1 MIREPKLEELRKKQ
15 SSKWRRYPEDVLP
28 LHVAE
33 MDFEIA
39 EPIVDVLTKMVSD
52 SNLGYLGPV
61 PEVGDAF
68 ACFAKRRWG
77 WQVDPNQVK
86 IATDVGVAAVDIM
99 RTALRPGDRV
109 IINSPV
115 YSSFYTWIPEAGCE
129 VLDVPVN
136 SELRLDL
143 PTIEKALAAGAR
155 AVLLCNP
162 QNPTGVV
169 HSKEELQE
177 LARIA
182 QKHAALV
189 ISDEIHAPLTFESS
203 VFVPYLSLGAAAEA
217 TGITLT
223 SNSKSWNT
231 AGLKASI
238 MVTQSPEMFA
248 LLNKTTPANHWR
260 SSILGAF
267 AMVASF
273 NAGEAWL
280 DEVMLRL
287 DANRKFLEQQLYK
300 IPGAKL
306 IMPESTYLAWV
317 DLSNTALAASDKGSS
332 FERIFNEAKVAFV
345 GGHEHGKGF
354 DNFVRINF
362 ATSQEI
368 IAEAINRI
376 VKIL

>member
-1 MIREPKLEELRKKQ
+1 MIREPQLDDLRKKQ
-15 SSKWRRYPEDVLP
+15 SSKWRRYPADVLP

-33 MDFEIA
+33 MDFDVA
-39 EPIVDVLTKMVSD
+39 EPVVDVLAKMVTE

-61 PEVGDAF
+61 PEVGEAF
-68 ACFAKRRWG
+68 AGFAKRRWN
-77 WQVDPNQVK
+77 WTVDPSQVK
-86 IATDVGVAAVDIM
+86 IATDVGVAAVDLM
-99 RTALRPGDRV
+99 RSALRPGDRV
-109 IINSPV
+109 IISSPV
-115 YSSFYTWIPEAGCE
+115 YSSFYTWIPEAGCD
-129 VLDVPVN
+129 VQDVPLN
-136 SELRLDL
+136 AELRLDL
-143 PTIEKALAAGAR
+143 AAIEAAMAAGAR

-162 QNPTGVV
+162 QNPTGTV
-169 HSKEELQE
+169 HSRDELQE
-177 LARIA
+177 LARLAEKYSVI
-182 QKHAALV
+182 V

-217 TGITLT
+217 TGIVLT

-238 MVTQSPEMFA
+238 MVSQSAEMFA
-248 LLNKTTPANHWR
+248 VLNNTTPANHWR

-280 DEVMLRL
+280 DEVLLRL
-287 DANRKFLEQQLYK
+287 DANRRFLEQELYK

-317 DLSNTALAASDKGSS
+317 DMSETALAGKP
-332 FERIFNEAKVAFV
+332 FERIFEEARVAFV
-345 GGHEHGKGF
+345 SGDEHGK
-354 DNFVRINF
+354 DYANFVRINF
-362 ATSQEI
+362 ATSQAI

-376 VKIL
+376 TRIL

>member
-1 MIREPKLEELRKKQ
+1 MIREPKLEDLRKKQ
-15 SSKWRRYPEDVLP
+15 SSKWRRYPDDVLP

-33 MDFEIA
+33 MDFDVA
-39 EPIVDVLTKMVSD
+39 EPVVEVLAKMVTE

-61 PEVGDAF
+61 PEVGEAF
-68 ACFAKRRWG
+68 AAFAKRRWN
-77 WQVDPNQVK
+77 WNVDAAQVK
-86 IATDVGVAAVDIM
+86 IATDVGVAAVDLM
-99 RTALRPGDRV
+99 RTALKPGDRV
-109 IINSPV
+109 IITSPV
-115 YSSFYTWIPEAGCE
+115 YSSFYTWIPEAGC
-129 VLDVPVN
+129 VVQDVPLTAN
-136 SELRLDL
+136 LRMDL
-143 PTIEKALAAGAR
+143 PAIEAAMVAGAR

-162 QNPTGVV
+162 QNPTGTV

-182 QKHAALV
+182 EKHSVLV

-217 TGITLT
+217 TGIVLT

-238 MVTQSPEMFA
+238 MVSQSPEMFE
-248 LLNKTTPANHWR
+248 LLNRTTPANHWR

-287 DANRKFLEQQLYK
+287 DANRRFLQQELYK

-317 DLSNTALAASDKGSS
+317 DLSETSLAGKP
-332 FERIFNEAKVAFV
+332 FERIFEEARVAFV
-345 GGHEHGKGF
+345 SGDEHGK
-354 DNFVRINF
+354 DYANFVRINF
-362 ATSQEI
+362 ATSQAI

>member
-1 MIREPKLEELRKKQ
+1 MIREPQLDDLRKKQ
-15 SSKWRRYPEDVLP
+15 SSKWRRYPADVLP

-33 MDFEIA
+33 MDFDVA
-39 EPIVDVLTKMVSD
+39 VPVVDVLAKMVTQ

-61 PEVGDAF
+61 PEVGEAF
-68 ACFAKRRWG
+68 AGFAKRRWN
-77 WQVDPNQVK
+77 WTVDPSQVK
-86 IATDVGVAAVDIM
+86 IATDVGVAAVDLL
-99 RTALRPGDRV
+99 RSALRPGDRV
-109 IINSPV
+109 IISSPV

-129 VLDVPVN
+129 VQDVPLN
-136 SELRLDL
+136 AELRLDL
-143 PTIEKALAAGAR
+143 AAIEAAMAAGAR

-162 QNPTGVV
+162 QNPTGTV
-169 HSKEELQE
+169 HSRDELQE
-177 LARIA
+177 LARLAEKYSVI
-182 QKHAALV
+182 V

-217 TGITLT
+217 TGIVLT

-238 MVTQSPEMFA
+238 MVSQSAEMFA
-248 LLNKTTPANHWR
+248 VLNNTTPANHWR

-280 DEVMLRL
+280 DEVLLRL
-287 DANRKFLEQQLYK
+287 DANRRFLEQELYK

-317 DLSNTALAASDKGSS
+317 DLSETALAGKP
-332 FERIFNEAKVAFV
+332 FERIFDEARVAFV
-345 GGHEHGKGF
+345 SGDEHGK
-354 DNFVRINF
+354 DYANFVRINF
-362 ATSQEI
+362 ATSQAI

-376 VKIL
+376 TRIL

>member
-1 MIREPKLEELRKKQ
+1 MIREPKLEDLRKKQ
-15 SSKWRRYPEDVLP
+15 GSKWRRYPSDILP

-33 MDFEIA
+33 MDFDIA
-39 EPIVDVLTKMVSD
+39 EPIVDVLAKMVTE

-61 PEVGDAF
+61 PEVAEAF
-68 ACFAKRRWG
+68 AGFARRRWN
-77 WQVDPNQVK
+77 WSVDTTQVK

-99 RTALRPGDRV
+99 RSALSPGDRV
-109 IINSPV
+109 VITSPV

-129 VLDVPVN
+129 VQDVPLTT
-136 SELRLDL
+136 ELRLDL
-143 PTIEKALAAGAR
+143 PAIEKALADGAR

-162 QNPTGVV
+162 QNPTGTV
-169 HSKEELQE
+169 HSKAELQE

-182 QKHAALV
+182 EKHSAIV
-189 ISDEIHAPLTFESS
+189 ISDEIHAPLTFDSS
-203 VFVPYLSLGAAAEA
+203 VFVPYLTLGADAEA
-217 TGITLT
+217 TGIVLT

-238 MVTQSPEMFA
+238 MITQSAEMFA
-248 LLNKTTPANHWR
+248 VLSKTTPANHWR
-260 SSILGAF
+260 SSILGAW

-287 DANRKFLEQQLYK
+287 DANRRFLEQELHK
-300 IPGAKL
+300 IPGARL

-317 DLSNTALAASDKGSS
+317 DLSDTALAASDRGKP
-332 FERIFNEAKVAFV
+332 FDRIFNEAKVAFV
-345 GGHEHGKGF
+345 SGDEHG
-354 DNFVRINF
+354 DAYANFVRINF
-362 ATSQEI
+362 ATSQAI
-368 IAEAINRI
+368 ISEAINRI

>member
-1 MIREPKLEELRKKQ
+1 MIREPQLEELRKKQ
-15 SSKWRRYPEDVLP
+15 SSKWRRYPADVLP

-33 MDFEIA
+33 MDFDIA
-39 EPIVDVLTKMVSD
+39 EPIVDVLGKMVAE
-52 SNLGYLGPV
+52 SNLGYLGPT
-61 PEVGDAF
+61 PEVGEAF
-68 ACFAKRRWG
+68 AQFAKRRWS
-77 WQVDPNQVK
+77 WQVDPTQVK

-99 RTALRPGDRV
+99 RTALNPGDKV
-109 IINSPV
+109 IITSPV

-129 VLDVPVN
+129 VLDVP
-136 SELRLDL
+136 LTPDYRLDL
-143 PTIEKALAAGAR
+143 QAMEAAMVAGAK

-162 QNPTGVV
+162 QNPTGTV
-169 HSKEELQE
+169 HSKSELQE

-182 QKHAALV
+182 EKHAVLV
-189 ISDEIHAPLTFESS
+189 ISDEIHAPLTFDSS
-203 VFVPYLSLGAAAEA
+203 VFVPYLSLGIAAEA

-273 NAGEAWL
+273 NAGEPWL
-280 DEVMLRL
+280 DEVLLRL
-287 DANRKFLEQQLYK
+287 DANRKFLQQELYK

-317 DLSNTALAASDKGSS
+317 DLSETSLANKP
-332 FERIFNEAKVAFV
+332 FNKIYEGAKVAFV
-345 GGHEHGKGF
+345 SGDEHGPAYS
-354 DNFVRINF
+354 NFVRINF
-362 ATSQEI
+362 ATSQAI

-376 VKIL
+376 TKLL

>member
-1 MIREPKLEELRKKQ
+1 MIGEPQLEDLRKKQ
-15 SSKWRRYPEDVLP
+15 SSKWRRYPADVLP

-33 MDFEIA
+33 MDFDVA
-39 EPIVDVLTKMVSD
+39 EPVVDVLAKMVTE

-61 PEVGDAF
+61 PEVGEAF
-68 ACFAKRRWG
+68 AGFAKRRWN
-77 WQVDPNQVK
+77 WTVDPSQVK
-86 IATDVGVAAVDIM
+86 IATDVGVAAVDLM
-99 RTALRPGDRV
+99 RSALRPGDRV
-109 IINSPV
+109 IISSPV

-129 VLDVPVN
+129 VQDVPLN
-136 SELRLDL
+136 AELRLDL
-143 PTIEKALAAGAR
+143 AAIEAAMAAGAR

-162 QNPTGVV
+162 QNPTGTV
-169 HSKEELQE
+169 HSRDELQE
-177 LARIA
+177 LARLAEKYSVI
-182 QKHAALV
+182 V

-217 TGITLT
+217 TGIVLT

-238 MVTQSPEMFA
+238 MVSQSAEMFA
-248 LLNKTTPANHWR
+248 VLNNTTPANHWR

-280 DEVMLRL
+280 DEVLLRL
-287 DANRKFLEQQLYK
+287 DANRRFLEQELYK

-317 DLSNTALAASDKGSS
+317 DMSETALAGKP
-332 FERIFNEAKVAFV
+332 FERIFEEARVAFV
-345 GGHEHGKGF
+345 SGDEHGK
-354 DNFVRINF
+354 DYANFVRINF
-362 ATSQEI
+362 ATSQAI

-376 VKIL
+376 TRIL

>member
-1 MIREPKLEELRKKQ
+1 MIREPQLEDLRKKQ
-15 SSKWRRYPEDVLP
+15 SSKWRRYPADVLP

-33 MDFEIA
+33 MDFDVA
-39 EPIVDVLTKMVSD
+39 EPVVDVLAKMVTE

-61 PEVGDAF
+61 PEVGEAF
-68 ACFAKRRWG
+68 AGFAKRRWN
-77 WQVDPNQVK
+77 WTVDPSQVK
-86 IATDVGVAAVDIM
+86 IATDVGVAAVDLM
-99 RTALRPGDRV
+99 RSALRPGDRV
-109 IINSPV
+109 IISSPV

-129 VLDVPVN
+129 VQDVPLN
-136 SELRLDL
+136 AELRLDL
-143 PTIEKALAAGAR
+143 AAIEAAMAAGAR

-162 QNPTGVV
+162 QNPTGTV
-169 HSKEELQE
+169 HSRDELQE
-177 LARIA
+177 LARLAEKYSVI
-182 QKHAALV
+182 V

-217 TGITLT
+217 TGIVLT

-238 MVTQSPEMFA
+238 MVSQSAEMFA
-248 LLNKTTPANHWR
+248 VLNNTTPANHWR
-260 SSILGAF
+260 SSILGVF

-280 DEVMLRL
+280 DEVLLRL
-287 DANRKFLEQQLYK
+287 DANRRFLEQELYK

-317 DLSNTALAASDKGSS
+317 DLSDTALAGKP
-332 FERIFNEAKVAFV
+332 FERIFEEARVAFV
-345 GGHEHGKGF
+345 SGDEHGK
-354 DNFVRINF
+354 DYANFVRINF
-362 ATSQEI
+362 ATSQAI

-376 VKIL
+376 TRIL

>member
-1 MIREPKLEELRKKQ
+1 MIREPQLEELRKKQ
-15 SSKWRRYPEDVLP
+15 GSKWRRYPADVLP

-33 MDFEIA
+33 MDFDVA
-39 EPIVDVLTKMVSD
+39 EPVLDVLAKMVTE

-61 PEVGDAF
+61 PEVAEAF
-68 ACFAKRRWG
+68 AGFAKRRWN
-77 WQVDPNQVK
+77 WTVDPTQIK
-86 IATDVGVAAVDIM
+86 IATDVGVAAVDLM
-99 RTALRPGDRV
+99 RSALRPGDRV
-109 IINSPV
+109 IISSPV
-115 YSSFYTWIPEAGCE
+115 YSSFFTWIPEAGCE
-129 VLDVPVN
+129 VQDVPLN
-136 SELRLDL
+136 AELRLDL
-143 PTIEKALAAGAR
+143 PAIEVAMAAGAK
-155 AVLLCNP
+155 ALLLCNP
-162 QNPTGVV
+162 QNPTGTV
-169 HSKEELQE
+169 HSKDELQE

-182 QKHAALV
+182 EKHSVLV

-217 TGITLT
+217 TGLVLT

-238 MVTQSPEMFA
+238 MISQSAEMFA
-248 LLNKTTPANHWR
+248 VLSKTTPANHWR

-280 DEVMLRL
+280 DEVLLRL
-287 DANRKFLEQQLYK
+287 DANRRFLEQELRK

-317 DLSNTALAASDKGSS
+317 DMSETALAGKP
-332 FERIFNEAKVAFV
+332 FERIFEDARVAFV
-345 GGHEHGKGF
+345 SGDEHGK
-354 DNFVRINF
+354 DYANFVRINF
-362 ATSQEI
+362 ATSQGI

-376 VKIL
+376 TKIL

>member
-1 MIREPKLEELRKKQ
+1 
-15 SSKWRRYPEDVLP
+15 
-28 LHVAE
+28 
-33 MDFEIA
+33 
-39 EPIVDVLTKMVSD
+39 MVSD

-61 PEVGDAF
+61 PEVGEAF
-68 ACFAKRRWG
+68 AGFSKRRWG
-77 WQVDPNQVK
+77 WTVDPTQVK
-86 IATDVGVAAVDIM
+86 IATDVGVAAVDILK
-99 RTALRPGDRV
+99 TALNPGDKVV
-109 IINSPV
+109 ITSPV

-129 VLDVPVN
+129 VLDVPMT
-136 SELRLDL
+136 SDYRLNL
-143 PTIEKALAAGAR
+143 PAIEAALAAGAR

-162 QNPTGVV
+162 QNPTGTV
-169 HSKEELQE
+169 HSKAELQE

-182 QKHAALV
+182 KRHSALV
-189 ISDEIHAPLTFESS
+189 ISDEIHAPLTFASS
-203 VFVPYLSLGAAAEA
+203 VFIPYLSLGEDAEA

-238 MVTQSPEMFA
+238 MVTQSAEMFA

-280 DEVMLRL
+280 DELMHKL
-287 DANRKFLEQQLYK
+287 DANRKFLQQELYK

-306 IMPESTYLAWV
+306 FMPESTYLAWV
-317 DLSNTALAASDKGSS
+317 DLSETSLANKPFDKIYEG
-332 FERIFNEAKVAFV
+332 AKVAFV
-345 GGHEHGKGF
+345 SGDEHGPAYE
-354 DNFVRINF
+354 NFVRINF
-362 ATSQEI
+362 ATSQAI

-376 VKIL
+376 TKLL

>member
-1 MIREPKLEELRKKQ
+1 MIREPQLEELRKKQ
-15 SSKWRRYPEDVLP
+15 SSKWRRYPADVLP

-61 PEVGDAF
+61 PEVGEAF
-68 ACFAKRRWG
+68 AGFAKRRWN
-77 WQVDPNQVK
+77 WNVDPTQVK
-86 IATDVGVAAVDIM
+86 IATDVGVAAVDILK
-99 RTALRPGDRV
+99 TTLKPGDKVV
-109 IINSPV
+109 ITSPV
-115 YSSFYTWIPEAGCE
+115 YSSFYTWIPEAKGE
-129 VLDVPVN
+129 VLDVPLT
-136 SELRLDL
+136 SDYRLDL
-143 PTIEKALAAGAR
+143 PSIEAALAAGAR

-162 QNPTGVV
+162 QNPTGTV
-169 HSKEELQE
+169 HSKDELQE

-182 QKHAALV
+182 KKHSALV
-189 ISDEIHAPLTFESS
+189 ISDEIHAPLTFDSS
-203 VFVPYLSLGAAAEA
+203 VFVPYLSLGSDAEA

-238 MVTQSPEMFA
+238 MVSQSAEMFA

-280 DEVMLRL
+280 DEVMHKL
-287 DANRKFLEQQLYK
+287 DANRKFLQQELYK

-306 IMPESTYLAWV
+306 FMPESTYLAWV
-317 DLSNTALAASDKGSS
+317 DLSETSLANKPFDKIYEG
-332 FERIFNEAKVAFV
+332 AKVAFV
-345 GGHEHGKGF
+345 SGDEHGPAYE
-354 DNFVRINF
+354 NFVRINF
-362 ATSQEI
+362 ATSQAI

-376 VKIL
+376 TKLL

>member
-1 MIREPKLEELRKKQ
+1 MIREPQLDDLRKKQ
-15 SSKWRRYPEDVLP
+15 SSKWRRYPADVLP

-33 MDFEIA
+33 MDFDVA
-39 EPIVDVLTKMVSD
+39 EPVVDVLAKMVTE

-61 PEVGDAF
+61 PEVGEAF
-68 ACFAKRRWG
+68 AGFAKRRWN
-77 WQVDPNQVK
+77 WTVDPSQVK
-86 IATDVGVAAVDIM
+86 IATDVGVAAVDLM
-99 RTALRPGDRV
+99 RSALRPGDRV
-109 IINSPV
+109 IISSPV
-115 YSSFYTWIPEAGCE
+115 YSSFYTWIPEAGCD
-129 VLDVPVN
+129 VQDVPLN
-136 SELRLDL
+136 AELRLDL
-143 PTIEKALAAGAR
+143 AAIEAAMAAGAR

-162 QNPTGVV
+162 QNPTGTV
-169 HSKEELQE
+169 HSRDELQE
-177 LARIA
+177 LARLAEKYSVI
-182 QKHAALV
+182 V

-217 TGITLT
+217 TGIVLT

-238 MVTQSPEMFA
+238 MVSQSAEMFA
-248 LLNKTTPANHWR
+248 VLNNTTPANHWR

-280 DEVMLRL
+280 DEVLLRL
-287 DANRKFLEQQLYK
+287 DANRRFLEQELYK

-317 DLSNTALAASDKGSS
+317 DLSETALSGKP
-332 FERIFNEAKVAFV
+332 FERIFEEARVAFV
-345 GGHEHGKGF
+345 SGDEHGK
-354 DNFVRINF
+354 DYANFVRINF
-362 ATSQEI
+362 ATSQAI

-376 VKIL
+376 TRIL

>member
-1 MIREPKLEELRKKQ
+1 MIREPKLEDLRKKQ
-15 SSKWRRYPEDVLP
+15 SSKWRRYPADVLP

-33 MDFEIA
+33 MDFDVA
-39 EPIVDVLTKMVSD
+39 EPVVDVLAKMVTE

-61 PEVGDAF
+61 PEVGEAF
-68 ACFAKRRWG
+68 AGFAKRRWG
-77 WQVDPNQVK
+77 WQVDASQVK
-86 IATDVGVAAVDIM
+86 IATDVGVAAVDLM
-99 RTALRPGDRV
+99 RSALRPGDRV
-109 IINSPV
+109 VISSPV
-115 YSSFYTWIPEAGCE
+115 YSSFYTWIAEAGCE
-129 VLDVPVN
+129 VQDVPLT
-136 SELRLDL
+136 SEYRLDL
-143 PTIEKALAAGAR
+143 PAIEAALAAGAR

-162 QNPTGVV
+162 QNPTGTV
-169 HSKEELQE
+169 HSKSELQE

-182 QKHAALV
+182 EKHSALV

-238 MVTQSPEMFA
+238 MVSQSAEMA
-248 LLNKTTPANHWR
+248 AVLNKTTPANHWR

-280 DEVMLRL
+280 DEVLLRL
-287 DANRKFLEQQLYK
+287 DANRRFLEKELYK
-300 IPGAKL
+300 IPGAKMF
-306 IMPESTYLAWV
+306 MPESTYLAWV
-317 DLSNTALAASDKGSS
+317 DLSETALAGKP
-332 FERIFNEAKVAFV
+332 FERIFEEARVAFV
-345 GGHEHGKGF
+345 SGDEHGKDYG
-354 DNFVRINF
+354 NFVRINF
-362 ATSQEI
+362 ATSQAI
-368 IAEAINRI
+368 IADAINRI

>member
-1 MIREPKLEELRKKQ
+1 MIREPQLEELRKKQ
-15 SSKWRRYPEDVLP
+15 SSKWRRYPADVLP

-33 MDFEIA
+33 MDFEVA
-39 EPIVDVLTKMVSD
+39 EPVVELLAKMVTD

-61 PEVGDAF
+61 PEVGEAF
-68 ACFAKRRWG
+68 ASFAKRRWG
-77 WQVDPNQVK
+77 WAVDPTQVK

-99 RTALRPGDRV
+99 RTALSPGDRV
-109 IINSPV
+109 VITSPV
-115 YSSFYTWIPEAGCE
+115 YSSFSTWIPEAGCE
-129 VLDVPVN
+129 IQDVPLTA
-136 SELRLDL
+136 EMRLNL
-143 PTIEKALAAGAR
+143 SAIEAAFAAGAR
-155 AVLLCNP
+155 AILLCNP
-162 QNPTGVV
+162 QNPTGTV
-169 HSKEELQE
+169 HSKTELQE

-182 QKHAALV
+182 EKHSVLV
-189 ISDEIHAPLTFESS
+189 ISDEIHSPLTFDSS

-217 TGITLT
+217 TGIVLT

-238 MVTQSPEMFA
+238 MVSQSAEMFA

-280 DEVMLRL
+280 DEVLLRL
-287 DANRKFLEQQLYK
+287 DANRKFLQQELYK

-306 IMPESTYLAWV
+306 FMPESTYLAWV
-317 DLSNTALAASDKGSS
+317 DLSETSLAGKPY
-332 FERIFNEAKVAFV
+332 ERILDEARVAFV
-345 GGHEHGKGF
+345 SGDEHGKGYE
-354 DNFVRINF
+354 NFVRINF
-362 ATSQEI
+362 ATSQAI

-376 VKIL
+376 AKIL

>member
-1 MIREPKLEELRKKQ
+1 MIREPQLEDLRKKQ
-15 SSKWRRYPEDVLP
+15 SSKWRRYPADVLP

-33 MDFEIA
+33 MDFDVA
-39 EPIVDVLTKMVSD
+39 EPVVDVLAKMVTE

-61 PEVGDAF
+61 PEVGEAF
-68 ACFAKRRWG
+68 AGFAKRRWN
-77 WQVDPNQVK
+77 WTVDPSQVK
-86 IATDVGVAAVDIM
+86 IATDVGVAAVDLM
-99 RTALRPGDRV
+99 RSALRPGDRV
-109 IINSPV
+109 IISSPV

-129 VLDVPVN
+129 VQDVPLN
-136 SELRLDL
+136 AELRLDL
-143 PTIEKALAAGAR
+143 AAIEAAMAAGAR

-162 QNPTGVV
+162 QNPTGTV
-169 HSKEELQE
+169 HSSDELQE

-182 QKHAALV
+182 EKYSVIV

-217 TGITLT
+217 TGIVLT

-238 MVTQSPEMFA
+238 MVSQSAEMFA
-248 LLNKTTPANHWR
+248 VLNNTTPANHWR

-280 DEVMLRL
+280 DEVLLRL
-287 DANRKFLEQQLYK
+287 DANRRFLEQELYK

-317 DLSNTALAASDKGSS
+317 DMSETALAGKP
-332 FERIFNEAKVAFV
+332 FERIFEEARVAFV
-345 GGHEHGKGF
+345 SGDEHGK
-354 DNFVRINF
+354 DYANFVRINF
-362 ATSQEI
+362 ATSQAI

-376 VKIL
+376 PRIL

>member
-1 MIREPKLEELRKKQ
+1 MIREPKLEDLRKKQ
-15 SSKWRRYPEDVLP
+15 SSKWRRYPADVLP

-33 MDFEIA
+33 MDFDVA
-39 EPIVDVLTKMVSD
+39 QPVVDVLTKMVTE

-61 PEVGDAF
+61 PEVAEAF
-68 ACFAKRRWG
+68 AGFAKRRWN
-77 WQVDPNQVK
+77 WNVDAGQVK

-99 RTALRPGDRV
+99 RSALRPGDRV
-109 IINSPV
+109 IISSPV

-129 VLDVPVN
+129 VQDVPMAADW
-136 SELRLDL
+136 RLNL
-143 PTIEKALAAGAR
+143 PAIEAAMAAGAK

-162 QNPTGVV
+162 QNPTGTV
-169 HSKEELQE
+169 HSKDELQE

-182 QKHAALV
+182 EKYSVIV
-189 ISDEIHAPLTFESS
+189 ISDEIHAPLTFDSS

-217 TGITLT
+217 TGIVLT

-238 MVTQSPEMFA
+238 MVTQSAEMFA
-248 LLNKTTPANHWR
+248 VLNKTTPANHWR

-280 DEVMLRL
+280 DEVLLRL
-287 DANRKFLEQQLYK
+287 DENRRHLQNELHK

-306 IMPESTYLAWV
+306 FMPESTYLAWV
-317 DLSNTALAASDKGSS
+317 DMSETALAGKP
-332 FERIFNEAKVAFV
+332 FERILEEARVSFV
-345 GGHEHGKGF
+345 SGDEHGKAYS
-354 DNFVRINF
+354 NYVRINF
-362 ATSQEI
+362 ATSKAI
-368 IAEAINRI
+368 ISQAIDRI
-376 VKIL
+376 AAIL